1 LTEDFS
7 FGGRILS
14 TFKEPCSMQKFVCEF
29 CAAILFLCLSSCNN
43 APTDKGASPDSSLL
57 AGPQPA
63 YLYYN
68 GKILGGAG
76 DSIPYAEALVER
88 SGRVVYLGSM
98 EEAVKEAGDACVR
111 VNLEGKSIVPGFV
124 GAKGVPLNYAK

>member
-1 LTEDFS
+1 
-7 FGGRILS
+7 
-14 TFKEPCSMQKFVCEF
+14 MQKIIGYCCVV
-29 CAAILFLCLSSCNN
+29 LLCLCFSSCKNSSSV
-43 APTDKGASPDSSLL
+43 KGTSVDSSLL

-63 YLYYN
+63 YLYFN

-76 DSIPYAEALVER
+76 DSIPIAEALVER
-88 SGRVVYLGSM
+88 SGKVVYLGSM
-98 EEAVKEAGDACVR
+98 EEALKEAGDACVR

>member
-1 LTEDFS
+1 
-7 FGGRILS
+7 
-14 TFKEPCSMQKFVCEF
+14 MQKIIRYC
-29 CAAILFLCLSSCNN
+29 CRLILFLCLSSCNN
-43 APTDKGASPDSSLL
+43 SPAVKETSVDSSLL

-76 DSIPYAEALVER
+76 DSIPIAEALVER
-88 SGRVVYLGSM
+88 SGKVVYIGSL

-111 VNLEGKSIVPGFV
+111 VNLEGKSILPGFV
-124 GAKGVPLNYAK
+124 GAKGIPLNYKK